1 MNNADEIHGRLCGRW
16 LERMLEENALPIC
29 VIGITQGTGPDA
41 GMPVLLTTDNCPVN
55 EKLADLLEKISV
67 MLRMLDDEN
76 PR

>member
-1 MNNADEIHGRLCGRW
+1 MKDDIHNRLCGRW

-41 GMPVLLTTDNCPVN
+41 GVPVLLTTDNCPVN
-55 EKLADLLEKISV
+55 EKLADLFLKISV
-67 MLRMLDDEN
+67 MVRNFVNEN